1 MLSAELI
8 RTRVRER
15 LAEQRGVVARLL
27 ELREQLRG
35 SLFARYGVCGK
46 ASCACRSGRKHG
58 PYLVLSTRSGGA
70 GDFAYLDAGQAREAR
85 ALVTRYR
92 QYRQGM
98 RRLKRLNEDLV
109 GLLKRYQTATTRRGT
124 QKLGLSPMPRA

>member
-1 MLSAELI
+1 MLSPELI

-15 LAEQRGVVARLL
+15 LAEQRLVVARLL

-46 ASCACRSGRKHG
+46 PSCACRSGRKHG
-58 PYLVLSTRSGGA
+58 PYLVLSTRSGGG
-70 GDFAYLDAGQAREAR
+70 GDFAYLDARQAREAR

-92 QYRQGM
+92 RYREGM
-98 RRLKRLNEDLV
+98 RRLKRVNAELV
-109 GLLKRYQTATTRRGT
+109 DLLKRYQAATARRGT
-124 QKLGLSPMPRA
+124 QKLGLSLAH